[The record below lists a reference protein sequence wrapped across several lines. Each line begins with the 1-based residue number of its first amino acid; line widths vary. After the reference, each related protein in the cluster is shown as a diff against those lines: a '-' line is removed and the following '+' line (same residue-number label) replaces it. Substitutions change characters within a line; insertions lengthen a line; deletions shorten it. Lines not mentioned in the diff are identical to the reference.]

1 MDGKYGIHRRRV
13 RASYIHI
20 YFIYARNL
28 QSSCRANVF
37 ETIFNFI
44 YSTQYLIVLPYD
56 GDL

>member
-1 MDGKYGIHRRRV
+1 MLEIYRV
-13 RASYIHI
+13 ALELI
-20 YFIYARNL
+20 L
-28 QSSCRANVF
+28 VF